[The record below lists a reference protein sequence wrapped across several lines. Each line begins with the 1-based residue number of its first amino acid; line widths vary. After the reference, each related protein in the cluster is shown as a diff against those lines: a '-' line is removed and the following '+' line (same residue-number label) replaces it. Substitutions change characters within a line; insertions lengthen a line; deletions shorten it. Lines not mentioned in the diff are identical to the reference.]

1 MDAEVHNDERQAELK
16 DAVKQAGGASA
27 LAEHLGLSRGAIYD
41 FIRRGNFNPE
51 HCPEIEKF
59 SQGKV
64 RCEVLNNRVDW
75 AFIRV
80 ADAAKADAA
89 AGVGV

>member
-1 MDAEVHNDERQAELK
+1 MDAAGDTDARQTELK
-16 DAVKQAGGASA
+16 EAVKLAGGATA
-27 LAEHLGLSRGAIYD
+27 IAEHLGLSRGAIYD

-64 RCEVLNNRVDW
+64 KCEVLNTKVDW
-75 AFIRV
+75 SVLRSAPE
-80 ADAAKADAA
+80 AA
-89 AGVGV
+89 